1 MKKKICVMCLCGVTM
16 VLAACTKKVENSQ
29 MSIEVN
35 GTNVVGTYTGETNDS
50 KADGEGIFIKGD
62 MSINGLFEEGKL
74 TEADV
79 ENINI
84 TLNINSQDVEG
95 VYTGKY
101 NNGPSGEGKFQNGDM
116 ILDGNFEK
124 GQLVAGD
131 VQNLSMTMKINKQDA
146 SGTYT
151 GKFEDG
157 ANGKGQFVL
166 STGQVIDGTFADN
179 SIKEGNVTD
188 YPMACE
194 VTGIQYNGMYTGSIA
209 NGEITGSGE
218 FKADG
223 VDYIGEFSEGK
234 LSGSGEFRDSKYV
247 VQNYG
252 YDNLGIYNGP
262 TVDGLAEGEGTFAA
276 TSASGNKYTYTG
288 NMIKGLFNGY
298 GQIRYEKKSIVPE
311 IGTFNEGYFTP
322 TVSEW
327 FISEG
332 MSEKASFN
340 VSEKTKKLLDKH
352 ESLFLKKQS
361 DSLIKKIRKK
371 AAREFDY
378 YDYKSDKEFY
388 EGKIV
393 PVSGWVFQVIKD
405 SDIFGYTRTKI
416 LLEDNNGEVITVTF
430 LKNMNIKEDQYI
442 TAYATPL
449 DYSTYESVDNDKVW
463 TVQMAGFCIE

>member
-1 MKKKICVMCLCGVTM
+1 MFLCGVTM
-16 VLAACTKKVENSQ
+16 VLAPCTKKVENSQ
-29 MSIEVN
+29 MSVEVN
-35 GTNVVGTYTGETNDS
+35 GSNVVGTYTGETNDS

-84 TLNINSQDVEG
+84 TLKINSQDVEG

-116 ILDGNFEK
+116 ILDGNFEN
-124 GQLVAGD
+124 GQLVTGD

-146 SGTYT
+146 LGTYT

-234 LSGSGEFRDSKYV
+234 LSGSGELRDSKCV
-247 VQNYG
+247 IQVYG
-252 YDNLGIYNGP
+252 DEESVTYTGTTI
-262 TVDGLAEGEGTFAA
+262 DGLPEGEGTF
-276 TSASGNKYTYTG
+276 SAISNIGNKYTY
-288 NMIKGLFNGY
+288 KGGLSKGQLEGY
-298 GQIRYEKKSIVPE
+298 GQILYDKKTIVPE
-311 IGTFNEGYFTP
+311 IGTFKEGIFTP

-327 FISEG
+327 FESVG
-332 MSEKASFN
+332 MKENEKFK
-340 VSEKTKKLLDKH
+340 VLEKTQNLLDKH

-361 DSLIKKIRKK
+361 DSLLKKIRKK
-371 AAREFDY
+371 TAKEFNY
-378 YDYKSDKEFY
+378 FEYKSDREFY
-388 EGKIV
+388 AGKIV
-393 PVSGWVFQVIKD
+393 PVSGWVFQVLKE
-405 SDIFGYTRTKI
+405 SDYFGYKYTKV

-449 DYSTYESVDNDKVW
+449 DYSTYESVDNDKIW